1 MATLRVLLPALS
13 RCVGDPS
20 LREWVRRGDRLP
32 AAAPGRESALRT
44 AFEWPGKGLPAAAL
58 TREALVGDAGDTPW
72 LCADPAHVLPDLAG
86 ARMLACGSLDLDA
99 GEAAELAAP
108 LRPLFGDQGLLL
120 ELTEPARWH
129 LRLQRDAPVPDFD
142 PPAVVLGANL
152 LAHLPA
158 GPDGRR
164 WRALFNEAQ
173 VILHQHPRN
182 ALRRAAGLPP
192 VNSLW
197 FWGGGA
203 LPAWVKCACTQVVA
217 DDPVLQALTRRA
229 GCDAMTRPEVD
240 AFDVLEGDA
249 VVLDLADL
257 APDVLAPWLLR
268 VDALLRRGRLTSLQ
282 VTGADGERVQVRRW
296 HRWRFWRR
304 AP

>member
-13 RCVGDPS
+13 RCADDPL
-20 LREWVRRGDRLP
+20 LREWLRRGDRLA
-32 AAAPGRESALRT
+32 AAAPGRESVLRA
-44 AFEWPGKGLPAAAL
+44 AFEWSGRSLPTAAL
-58 TREALVGDAGDTPW
+58 TREALAGDAGDIPW
-72 LCADPAHVLPDLAG
+72 LCADPAHVQPDLAG
-86 ARMLACGSLDLDA
+86 ARMLACGNLDLDA
-99 GEAAELAAP
+99 GEAVELAAP

-129 LRLQRDAPVPDFD
+129 LRLQRGTPVPDFD
-142 PPAVVLGANL
+142 PPEAVLGADL

-182 ALRRAAGLPP
+182 ALRRAAGRMTINCIWL
-192 VNSLW
+192 
-197 FWGGGA
+197 WGGGA
-203 LPAWVKCACTQVVA
+203 LPDRVRSTHTHVVSA
-217 DDPVLQALTRRA
+217 DPLLRALAQRVGAVQAS
-229 GCDAMTRPEVD
+229 DAATLLELPRD
-240 AFDVLEGDA
+240 AHGL
-249 VVLDLADL
+249 LDLAASDGGGIT
-257 APDVLAPWLLR
+257 A
-268 VDALLRRGRLTSLQ
+268 ALDTIEPALRRGRIDTIELASD
-282 VTGADGERVQVRRW
+282 DGRRVRVRRW

>member
-13 RCVGDPS
+13 RCADDPL
-20 LREWVRRGDRLP
+20 LRDWLRRGDRLP
-32 AAAPGRESALRT
+32 AAAPGRESVLRE
-44 AFEWPGKGLPAAAL
+44 AFEWPGKTLPAAAL
-58 TREALVGDAGDTPW
+58 TREALAGDAGDTPW
-72 LCADPAHVLPDLAG
+72 LCADPAHVQPDLAG

-129 LRLQRDAPVPDFD
+129 LRLQRGTPVPDFD
-142 PPAVVLGANL
+142 PPAVVLGADL

-182 ALRRAAGLPP
+182 AQRRAAGRMT
-192 VNSLW
+192 VNCIWL
-197 FWGGGA
+197 WGGGTLPDWVRSTQTHVVSEDPLLRA
-203 LPAWVKCACTQVVA
+203 LAQ
-217 DDPVLQALTRRA
+217 RA
-229 GCDAMTRPEVD
+229 GAVQASDVATLPELPRDAHG
-240 AFDVLEGDA
+240 L
-249 VVLDLADL
+249 LDLAAADAARL
-257 APDVLAPWLLR
+257 AAALA
-268 VDALLRRGRLTSLQ
+268 AGEAALRRGRIDAIELAS
-282 VTGADGERVQVRRW
+282 GDGSRARLRRW

-304 AP
+304 AS

>member
-1 MATLRVLLPALS
+1 MATLRVLLPTLS
-13 RCVGDPS
+13 RCADDPL
-20 LREWVRRGDRLP
+20 LREWLRRGDRLP

-58 TREALVGDAGDTPW
+58 TREALAGDAGDTPW
-72 LCADPAHVLPDLAG
+72 LCADPAHVQPDLAG

-129 LRLQRDAPVPDFD
+129 LRLQRGTPVPDFD
-142 PPAVVLGANL
+142 PPAAVLGADL

-158 GPDGRR
+158 GADGRR

-173 VILHQHPRN
+173 MILHRHPRN
-182 ALRRAAGLPP
+182 VQRRAAGRMTINCIWL
-192 VNSLW
+192 
-197 FWGGGA
+197 WGGGA
-203 LPAWVKCACTQVVA
+203 LPDRVRSTQTHVVSA
-217 DDPVLQALTRRA
+217 DPLLQALANRA
-229 GCDAMTRPEVD
+229 GVVRLADAAALLEQPRD
-240 AFDVLEGDA
+240 AHGL
-249 VVLDLADL
+249 LDLAASDAARIAATL
-257 APDVLAPWLLR
+257 AAGAAALR
-268 VDALLRRGRLTSLQ
+268 CGRIDAIELVSDDGRR
-282 VTGADGERVQVRRW
+282 ARVRHW

-304 AP
+304 AS

>member
-1 MATLRVLLPALS
+1 MLHLLMPAQG
-13 RCVGDPS
+13 RDPKPS
-20 LREWVRRGDRLP
+20 PLVDWRRYGDRLP
-32 AAAPGRESALRT
+32 SLMPGRAAQLETIVRWDGAT
-44 AFEWPGKGLPAAAL
+44 LPVAAL

-304 AP
+304 AF

>member
-1 MATLRVLLPALS
+1 MLHLLMPAQG
-13 RCVGDPS
+13 RGPKPS
-20 LREWVRRGDRLP
+20 PLVDWRRYGDRLP
-32 AAAPGRESALRT
+32 SAAPGRAAQLATIVRWDGAT
-44 AFEWPGKGLPAAAL
+44 LPVAAL
-58 TREALVGDAGDTPW
+58 TREALHGDAGDALW
-72 LCADPAHVLPDLAG
+72 LCADPAHVQPDLAG

-99 GEAAELAAP
+99 VEAAELAAP

-120 ELTEPARWH
+120 ELSTPARWH
-129 LRLQRDAPVPDFD
+129 LRALPGTVLPDFA
-142 PPAVVLGANL
+142 PPEAVLGADL

-158 GPDGRR
+158 GGEGRR
-164 WRALFNEAQ
+164 WRALLTEAQ

-182 ALRRAAGLPP
+182 AERRAAGLPP

-203 LPAWVKCACTQVVA
+203 LPAWVECACTRVVG
-217 DDPVLQALTRRA
+217 DDPVLHALARRA
-229 GCDAMTRPEVD
+229 GCDAMARPAVD
-240 AFDVLEGDA
+240 AFDVREGDA

-257 APDVLAPWLLR
+257 APDALPPWLLR

-282 VTGADGERVQVRRW
+282 VTGADGERVLVRRW

>member
-13 RCVGDPS
+13 RCVDDPL
-20 LREWVRRGDRLP
+20 LREWLRRGDRLP
-32 AAAPGRESALRT
+32 AAVPGRESVLRE
-44 AFEWPGKGLPAAAL
+44 AFEWPGKALPAAAL
-58 TREALVGDAGDTPW
+58 TREALAGDAGDTPW
-72 LCADPAHVLPDLAG
+72 LCADPAHVQPDLAG
-86 ARMLACGSLDLDA
+86 ARMLACGSLDLDV

-129 LRLQRDAPVPDFD
+129 LRLQRGTPVPDFD
-142 PPAVVLGANL
+142 PPAAVLGADL

-182 ALRRAAGLPP
+182 AQRRAAGRMT
-192 VNSLW
+192 VNCIWL
-197 FWGGGA
+197 WGGGA
-203 LPAWVKCACTQVVA
+203 LPDWVRSTQTHVVSE
-217 DDPVLQALTRRA
+217 DPLLRALAQRA
-229 GCDAMTRPEVD
+229 GAVRLADA
-240 AFDVLEGDA
+240 AALLELPREAHGL
-249 VVLDLADL
+249 LDLA
-257 APDVLAPWLLR
+257 AA
-268 VDALLRRGRLTSLQ
+268 DAGRITVALDTIDTALRRGRIDAIELVSD
-282 VTGADGERVQVRRW
+282 DGRRARVRRW

-304 AP
+304 AS